1 MKSYFLNST
10 DILVLKG
17 IILFINT
24 SLILIKINKKYF
36 FLFNFSLQTLCLYL
50 SKKINKIFYILK
62 IYYFNSIINII
73 NEGN

>member
-50 SKKINKIFYILK
+50 SKKINKNFLYPKNIL
-62 IYYFNSIINII
+62 F
-73 NEGN
+73 